1 MTSKFLFAIFLCVGS
16 AFCLTAQS
24 PYTEKGDKQYD
35 INNFEG
41 AIQSYTKALKALPN
55 NDLIQSKLGDANRKM
70 GKMNEALAWYEK
82 AAVKG
87 DAATIIQLGKAY
99 TAKGQYAKAK
109 ETFAKIAAKN
119 SDAAHFVEAS
129 DFAIAPA
136 PASNYKVTN
145 VAELNS
151 QFDDFMPSFLNN
163 GSFVYLSTRNDM
175 QRKGSKTPVGANQL
189 LTTTFTNNVFSKPA
203 FFNTDLKNNYNEG
216 PVSESS
222 TMAILTQNNFLS
234 GVRPTETKS
243 LELSMRKAII
253 DKTGHWQTTQSLN
266 VGGQGYSNGYAA
278 ISEDGQQLVFS
289 SDRPGG
295 QGGFDLY
302 TCKRSG
308 EEWGVPIPL
317 GEINTPGNEITP
329 FLIGNNLFFSS
340 DYHIGLGGYDVFRA
354 ESSDGL
360 YKDLYHL
367 GNQVNS
373 STDDYGFIL
382 DDVNGYGML
391 TSNRDGGKGGED
403 LYLVSKL
410 SKNVTIICKNEDGAA
425 VPNAKVDL
433 TKCDDVVGTSDINGK
448 YAFQFIGDIDCSAI
462 ISKEGYLPTSK
473 KIDADGAKQ
482 AIEVILK
489 KAPESYFGYVFDEQ
503 EEPIEGVLV
512 RATNMENQKK
522 VEVFS
527 DATGKF
533 SLPIE
538 AKKDYLLLLSKEK
551 YINLNVNRND
561 VDAKNMALGAVRM
574 KLATNDYSND
584 TRIKNPGGIVSTV
597 DKFTVQ
603 LAAVRGKNTDLKP
616 YQTAL
621 KDVGEVFM
629 TESGNDVYKIKV
641 GKFKTREDAVAAL
654 KKVEAAG
661 YKGMITTGI
670 KGGAETAPMTPPIPA
685 IQYSNYHV
693 RLTTLSKPENFEM
706 TKVEKIA
713 KVTSMK
719 NGALTIFLLSNFKTL
734 DDAKHALEMAKTA
747 GFKDAYLVEKTGDK
761 LTKVE

>member
-16 AFCLTAQS
+16 AFYSTAQS
-24 PYTEKGDKQYD
+24 SYTEKGDKQYE

-41 AIQSYTKALKALPN
+41 AIQSYTKALKSLPD
-55 NDLIQSKLGDANRKM
+55 NDVIQSKLGDANRKM
-70 GKMNEALAWYEK
+70 GKMNEALTWYEK
-82 AAVKG
+82 AAIKG
-87 DAATIIQLGKAY
+87 DVATILQLGKAY
-99 TAKGQYAKAK
+99 MAKGQYAKAK
-109 ETFAKIAAKN
+109 ETFGRIAAKN
-119 SDAAHFVEAS
+119 SDAAHFVEAC

-145 VAELNS
+145 TAELNS

-163 GSFVYLSTRNDM
+163 GNFVYLSTRNDM

-189 LTTTFTNNVFSKPA
+189 LTTAFSNNAFSKPI

-216 PVSESS
+216 PVSESN

-253 DKTGHWQTTQSLN
+253 DKTGHWQNTQSLN
-266 VGGQGYSNGYAA
+266 VGGQGFSNGYAA
-278 ISEDGQQLVFS
+278 ISENGQQLVFA

-308 EEWGVPIPL
+308 DEWGVPIPL

-354 ESSDGL
+354 ESSNGL

-373 STDDYGFIL
+373 AADDYGFIL
-382 DDVNGYGML
+382 DDAKGYGML
-391 TSNRDGGKGGED
+391 TSNREGGKGGED

-410 SKNVTIICKNEDGAA
+410 SKNVTIICKNEEGEA
-425 VPNAKVDL
+425 VASAKIDL
-433 TKCDDVVGTSDINGK
+433 TKCDDIVGVADASGK
-448 YAFQFIGDIDCSAI
+448 YAFQFIGDIDCSAV

-482 AIEVILK
+482 AIEVVLK
-489 KAPESYFGYVFDEQ
+489 KAPESYYGYVFDEQ
-503 EEPIEGVLV
+503 EEPLESVLV
-512 RATNMENQKK
+512 RATNLENKK
-522 VEVFS
+522 IVEVFS

-574 KLATNDYSND
+574 KLATTAYSN
-584 TRIKNPGGIVSTV
+584 TSTV
-597 DKFTVQ
+597 KDPGTSDKFTVQ

-621 KDVGEVFM
+621 KEVGEVFM
-629 TESGNDVYKIKV
+629 TESGNDVFKIKV
-641 GKFKTREDAVAAL
+641 GKFKTREEAVAAL

-670 KGGAETAPMTPPIPA
+670 KGGASTGPITPPVA
-685 IQYSNYHV
+685 IADVPYSNYHV

-706 TKVEKIA
+706 AKVEKIA

-719 NGALTIFLLSNFKTL
+719 SGAFTVFLLSNFKSL
-734 DDAKHALEMAKTA
+734 DDAKHALEMAKNA
-747 GFKDAYLVEKTGDK
+747 GFKDAYLVEKVGEK
-761 LTKVE
+761 MTKVE